1 VARRLVQDPNTE
13 SGRECM
19 DQQDNDG
26 DGKADCEDTDCSTG
40 RMAQIC
46 EAMKA
51 NGGTSA
57 WTPTPED
64 PNTESG
70 RECRDQQDN
79 DGDGKSDC
87 EDPDCAESWL
97 CRAGAGGGS
106 GRSQTPED
114 PNTESGMECR
124 DQQDNDG
131 DGTSDCDDPDCAT
144 SFMCRAG
151 GGGGGGGGGGRR
163 GRGPPPPP
171 AAPDPTCFTPGSEYT
186 SARCCNT
193 AVSPG
198 GDSSCWGGG
207 YTFTRCCAAP
217 PPPPAGPAAME
228 CTMPGFGTITTE
240 HCPAP
245 TAGSRVP
252 TECPQDC
259 ASTFTTW
266 KTKCDSSGVLAQADR
281 LLGGALTPFVAK
293 CAAAFAECVAAGNCL
308 ADSGNGH

>member
-1 VARRLVQDPNTE
+1 MARRLVQDPNTE

-131 DGTSDCDDPDCAT
+131 DGTV
-144 SFMCRAG
+144 RAVLLIG
-151 GGGGGGGGGGRR
+151 DR
-163 GRGPPPPP
+163 GL
-171 AAPDPTCFTPGSEYT
+171 C
-186 SARCCNT
+186 
-193 AVSPG
+193 
-198 GDSSCWGGG
+198 
-207 YTFTRCCAAP
+207 
-217 PPPPAGPAAME
+217 
-228 CTMPGFGTITTE
+228 
-240 HCPAP
+240 
-245 TAGSRVP
+245 
-252 TECPQDC
+252 
-259 ASTFTTW
+259 
-266 KTKCDSSGVLAQADR
+266 
-281 LLGGALTPFVAK
+281 
-293 CAAAFAECVAAGNCL
+293 
-308 ADSGNGH
+308 